1 MILILRLH
9 QQVLG
14 VAHGQDSQQQREGDI
29 GSHRNG
35 TLSNTACSCLTCHA
49 GIILINIGAFILY
62 FKELI

>member
-14 VAHGQDSQQQREGDI
+14 VAHGQDSQQQCKGGK

-35 TLSNTACSCLTCHA
+35 TLGNTDYSSLACMHV
-49 GIILINIGAFILY
+49 FIL
-62 FKELI
+62 